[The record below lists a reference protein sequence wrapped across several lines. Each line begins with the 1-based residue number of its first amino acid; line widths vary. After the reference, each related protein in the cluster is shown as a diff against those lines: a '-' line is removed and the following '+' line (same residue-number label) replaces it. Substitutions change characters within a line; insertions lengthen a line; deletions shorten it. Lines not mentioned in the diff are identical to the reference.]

1 MGKCFNRLTR
11 VDSIR
16 LIKLLE
22 IIYYALISF
31 LLTLIITNILEND
44 KLISTVFKKYD
55 YSKVSFQELLK
66 DVIIDISILAVYLY
80 YLKKLLSC
88 IPSLLVHLDKDYV
101 SNKKNEV
108 TIGISLGTGIII
120 YTSLPTV
127 KDKLKELD
135 IKMKKYINQVFIE

>member
-44 KLISTVFKKYD
+44 KLI
-55 YSKVSFQELLK
+55 
-66 DVIIDISILAVYLY
+66 
-80 YLKKLLSC
+80 
-88 IPSLLVHLDKDYV
+88 
-101 SNKKNEV
+101 
-108 TIGISLGTGIII
+108 
-120 YTSLPTV
+120 
-127 KDKLKELD
+127 
-135 IKMKKYINQVFIE
+135 